1 MTDDFGNEESAQ
13 DNRSGFFQK
22 TNTPKIPKF
31 KVYFF
36 WGEPRVK
43 SILKNPTVKKDSIF
57 PLQECYITCNTL
69 RVIFHC

>member
-1 MTDDFGNEESAQ
+1 MKYRVYDVLALNSWYITSFFMTDDFGNEESSQ

-36 WGEPRVK
+36 LGRA
-43 SILKNPTVKKDSIF
+43 
-57 PLQECYITCNTL
+57 
-69 RVIFHC
+69 